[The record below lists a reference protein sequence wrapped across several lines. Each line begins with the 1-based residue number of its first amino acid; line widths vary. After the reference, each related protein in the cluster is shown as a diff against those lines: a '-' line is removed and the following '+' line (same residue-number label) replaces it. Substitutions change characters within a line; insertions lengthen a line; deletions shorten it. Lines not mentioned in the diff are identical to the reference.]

1 MRLGPCV
8 PYSQEPL
15 QMDPHDADRVTD
27 MMLFAASTDQVPAS
41 SDPLGILVLGM
52 LLVAIGGLLA
62 LGMRQRR
69 TAEQE
74 LDLEWLPLD
83 E

>member
-15 QMDPHDADRVTD
+15 QI
-27 MMLFAASTDQVPAS
+27 AASTDQVPAS